1 MAWRLQ
7 KRIAKIKVQI
17 RSTKGIYDK
26 LNKRRKRIRIKKSQ
40 MILTTWMI
48 WWGEHPRKAKL
59 MLILMMMKMISS
71 EEDYPVKNKKTIK
84 KRIRILMA
92 TILWLSCSVPKKKSN
107 QLLKRKFDSSNR
119 QKKFGKRRN
128 NWTIIWIL
136 NLWTKMTSGKRIW
149 GRIFTKK
156 GQIVYLW
163 TRQWDNW

>member
-7 KRIAKIKVQI
+7 KRIAKIKVRI
-17 RSTKGIYDK
+17 RSTNGTYAK
-26 LNKRRKRIRIKKSQ
+26 LNKRRKRIRIRKSQ

-84 KRIRILMA
+84 KRIRILIT
-92 TILWLSCSVPKKKSN
+92 TILWLFCSEPKQKSN
-107 QLLKRKFDSSNR
+107 QLLRRKFDSSNR
-119 QKKFGKRRN
+119 PKKFGKRRN
-128 NWTIIWIL
+128 NWIIIWIL
-136 NLWTKMTSGKRIW
+136 NLWTKKTSGKRIW

-163 TRQWDNW
+163 TRKWDNW